1 MHDEPRYAMTM
12 DESGPYQPYQP
23 YPSGPF
29 ATVATPSQSTRD
41 NAPLNSPFALGL
53 ARILPPLS
61 ALLLLVA
68 VRLPW
73 AALRI
78 AYGDVLFDAQ
88 FSGMDGILRVGS
100 LDSRSGLLGV
110 VLFLLWDVAPVCGL
124 FLTLALSIRR
134 RISWLLLS
142 VYGVW
147 LLLVTAL
154 SLLSLRGVL
163 TASGYIEC
171 DANCTGVTRA
181 IEWGAWV
188 AFAALVFGWL
198 ALALLIRYRARIERG
213 PSATVARYSAL
224 HRAGAAVLTLGVTL
238 WALGLYAVPWATSGC
253 AGLHFSLNHFVRG
266 TCSGMDGYDMLSATL
281 SGDGQLAWALFEAVT
296 VIGLFIAIAVWLPSL
311 TRATW
316 IIAAGWS
323 LLVALMV
330 VMGLHGIQVTM
341 AHPPHFTYDE
351 GPWELSYGTSICALG
366 IVVGVIGTALLA
378 RDELRRSR

>member
-1 MHDEPRYAMTM
+1 MSR
-12 DESGPYQPYQP
+12 DESSPYQPYQP

-29 ATVATPSQSTRD
+29 ATVAAALHSTRGR
-41 NAPLNSPFALGL
+41 ALLNSPFARGL
-53 ARILPPLS
+53 ARVLPLIG

-73 AALRI
+73 AELRI

-88 FSGMDGILRVGS
+88 FSGMDGILRLGS
-100 LDSRSGLLGV
+100 LDDRSRLLSAM
-110 VLFLLWDVAPVCGL
+110 LNLLWDVAPVCGL
-124 FLTLALSIRR
+124 FLCLAFSIRR

-142 VYGVW
+142 AYGAW
-147 LLLVTAL
+147 LLLVTVL

-171 DANCTGVTRA
+171 GANCTGVTRA

-188 AFAALVFGWL
+188 AFAALAFGWL
-198 ALALLIRYRARIERG
+198 ALALLIRYRARLERG
-213 PSATVARYSAL
+213 SSATIARYSAL
-224 HRAGAAVLTLGVTL
+224 HRAGAAVLTLGVAL

-253 AGLHFSLNHFVRG
+253 TGLHLSLNHFVRG

-281 SGDGQLAWALFEAVT
+281 SGDGQLAWALFEAASVA
-296 VIGLFIAIAVWLPSL
+296 GFFLAIAVWLPRL

-323 LLVALMV
+323 LLVALLV
-330 VMGLHGIQVTM
+330 VMGLHGIEVTM

-351 GPWELSYGTSICALG
+351 GPWKLSYGTSICALV
-366 IVVGVIGTALLA
+366 IVVGGIGTALLA
-378 RDELRRSR
+378 RDELYRSR